1 MTKEDINWLKK
12 FESNFNTAI
21 KSNYSRNILES
32 NLIKMKEIYECETGK
47 KFSLCVHCTGNVL
60 ELLRLVGNLYF
71 KAVQEGLEQE
81 LKINELENSVTEKE
95 NNTTNNT
102 KNNTTKNTKDNA
114 KQKHKR
120 SKS

>member
-1 MTKEDINWLKK
+1 MTKEDIKWLRQ
-12 FESNFNTAI
+12 FETNFNTAI
-21 KSNYSRNILES
+21 KSNYSRNILEGS
-32 NLIKMKEIYECETGK
+32 LIKMKEIYEMETGK

-71 KAVQEGLEQE
+71 NAVQEET
-81 LKINELENSVTEKE
+81 KTNELENKVAKKE
-95 NNTTNNT
+95 S
-102 KNNTTKNTKDNA
+102 NA

>member
-21 KSNYSRNILES
+21 KSNYSRNILEGS
-32 NLIKMKEIYECETGK
+32 LIKMKEIYEYETGK
-47 KFSLCVHCTGNVL
+47 KYSLCVYCTGNVL

-71 KAVQEGLEQE
+71 KAVQTGNEPEV
-81 LKINELENSVTEKE
+81 ITNELDNSVTDMES
-95 NNTTNNT
+95 NT

>member
-1 MTKEDINWLKK
+1 MTKEDIKWLKQ
-12 FESNFNTAI
+12 FETNFNTAI
-21 KSNYSRNILES
+21 KSNYSRNILEGS
-32 NLIKMKEIYECETGK
+32 LIKMKEIYEMETGK

-71 KAVQEGLEQE
+71 NAVQEGLEQE
-81 LKINELENSVTEKE
+81 LKTKELENKVAKKE
-95 NNTTNNT
+95 S
-102 KNNTTKNTKDNA
+102 NA